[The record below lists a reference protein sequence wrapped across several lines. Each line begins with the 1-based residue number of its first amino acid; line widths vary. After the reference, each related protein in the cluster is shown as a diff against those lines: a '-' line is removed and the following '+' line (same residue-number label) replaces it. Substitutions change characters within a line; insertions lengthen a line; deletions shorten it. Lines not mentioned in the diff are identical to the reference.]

1 MLLGGED
8 IRRFLGE
15 LGDDLASGGIRGEM
29 FIVGGAAMA
38 LAYNTRRSTRDI
50 DAVFE
55 PKIVVYEAAL
65 RVAARHAPGLPD
77 DWLNDAVKG
86 FLLGDD
92 PAATVVFD
100 HPGIRVRVASP
111 RYLFAMKIA
120 ASRVERDA
128 DDIVALYRLSGFAGV
143 DDALGYVER
152 TYSDLRLEPRVQYLL
167 EELDA
172 ARLLGP
178 GPDAGAAAP

>member
-1 MLLGGED
+1 MLLGGVD
-8 IRRFLGE
+8 IRRYLAE
-15 LGDDLASGGIRGEM
+15 LGDELAAVGVRGEL

-38 LAYNTRRSTRDI
+38 LAYNTRRAARDI
-50 DAVFE
+50 DRVFE
-55 PKIVVYEAAL
+55 PKTIVYEAAR
-65 RVAARHAPGLPD
+65 RVATRHDDLPD

-100 HPGIRVRVASP
+100 HPGLRVRVASP

-128 DDIVALYRLSGFAGV
+128 DDIVALHRLSGFEGV
-143 DDALGYVER
+143 DDALAYVSR
-152 TYSDLRLEPRVQYLL
+152 TYPHLRLEPRVQYLL

-172 ARLLGP
+172 ARLLDSG
-178 GPDAGAAAP
+178 DAATP